1 MPYMFRFWT
10 VQYNLKGICFQSPF
24 LFEYTILSSNWWLW
38 DWPLQRQE
46 LPGSC
51 CSQEGWIELGRADT
65 CKLKQPLFCQ
75 DFMGV
80 HKAHREKLITLVTL
94 NFLNVTRGKGSHLV
108 CFWLPYEERAYQQG
122 LCSLSIHTYRHIG
135 PSYMECCRKTEA
147 RGVTHLVQGH
157 TTNWW

>member
-1 MPYMFRFWT
+1 MFGSPHASLPSTSSLIFLVNSLFCVGSSFIYPLYLHLPSHACMFRFWT
-10 VQYNLKGICFQSPF
+10 VRWNLKGICFQSPF
-24 LFEYTILSSNWWLW
+24 LFEYTILSSNRWLR

-51 CSQEGWIELGRADT
+51 WEEGWIELGRTDI

-75 DFMGV
+75 HFIGV

-108 CFWLPYEERAYQQG
+108 CFWFPY
-122 LCSLSIHTYRHIG
+122 
-135 PSYMECCRKTEA
+135 
-147 RGVTHLVQGH
+147 
-157 TTNWW
+157 